1 MNETFDDLD
10 TLTKKGGGFFMRQNR
25 KGIENVSQWKQLSF
39 HDFLSMEKSSNHME
53 LAEEFGLD
61 LFQVNQLKKKIKR
74 ENY

>member
-1 MNETFDDLD
+1 
-10 TLTKKGGGFFMRQNR
+10 MRQNR
-25 KGIENVSQWKQLSF
+25 RRIEGISQWKKVNF
-39 HDFLSMEKSSNHME
+39 HDFLSMEKSATNME